1 MASLVIDFIGSMHAK
16 MNCIKKENELL
27 YLTVWLFHMLLKGL
41 IWKLEQSDIS
51 DYPINDLYDTHTV
64 VSKKF
69 VPKQY
74 KSASD
79 NADWY
84 YENVGKV
91 LLYCGRTQR
100 VICFQKCLHLIGGFC
115 ARSSSHKI
123 QSARKKTCC
132 RHISSNRFDTSL
144 PFWHIA
150 ACLHCSL
157 CWTAYSFTSH
167 LVSIIFKD

>member
-1 MASLVIDFIGSMHAK
+1 
-16 MNCIKKENELL
+16 
-27 YLTVWLFHMLLKGL
+27 MLLKGL
-41 IWKLEQSDIS
+41 IWKLEQSNIS

-64 VSKKF
+64 VSTKF

-91 LLYCGRTQR
+91 LLCCGVAHT

-132 RHISSNRFDTSL
+132 RHISSNRFDTSQPVYTVAFVEQL
-144 PFWHIA
+144 
-150 ACLHCSL
+150 
-157 CWTAYSFTSH
+157 TA
-167 LVSIIFKD
+167 LLAIW

>member
-1 MASLVIDFIGSMHAK
+1 METGKSNIP
-16 MNCIKKENELL
+16 
-27 YLTVWLFHMLLKGL
+27 
-41 IWKLEQSDIS
+41 

-64 VSKKF
+64 VSTKF

-91 LLYCGRTQR
+91 LLCCGVAHTA
-100 VICFQKCLHLIGGFC
+100 ICFQKCLHLIGGFC

-123 QSARKKTCC
+123 QSARKKPAVAISVQIVLTYRC
-132 RHISSNRFDTSL
+132 RCAQLMNQPVYTVAFVEQL
-144 PFWHIA
+144 
-150 ACLHCSL
+150 
-157 CWTAYSFTSH
+157 TA
-167 LVSIIFKD
+167 LLAI